1 MRNPFARVAKA
12 EPARPSLRDRA
23 VTLKASAAR
32 VMKRQPAA
40 DPAAAVDAVPS
51 VSPSPALT
59 AMVAEWERL
68 LRIEN
73 SADLTDE
80 EMKPICDARHRVH
93 GEICAFPAASIADLA
108 AKLPLF
114 RDEIVASE
122 PSNPLR
128 PTMDYQ
134 SWCGIVR
141 DVEGVAG
148 AQAPKGVPG
157 LHVGLPPTSAL
168 KDAID
173 LTDAKMGTLL
183 TLQQAADMFAGLGN
197 ALLCQPRFGDNDDSD
212 DADRSAAFLA
222 VEWLVDA
229 CHHLVGAAVQEARK
243 RRPSNENDR
252 AMRLATIAVATIEN
266 GDAGDTRAMARA
278 LHNYATVL
286 QQ

>member
-1 MRNPFARVAKA
+1 MRNPFARVANT
-12 EPARPSLRDRA
+12 ETARVSLRDRA

-40 DPAAAVDAVPS
+40 DPAAAVDAAPS

-122 PSNPLR
+122 PSRLADHMAARLLLR
-128 PTMDYQ
+128 LRTGSHPMKTAATM
-134 SWCGIVR
+134 R
-141 DVEGVAG
+141 ATL
-148 AQAPKGVPG
+148 A
-157 LHVGLPPTSAL
+157 LGLPSSIAL
-168 KDAID
+168 
-173 LTDAKMGTLL
+173 
-183 TLQQAADMFAGLGN
+183 GLGQMRRLHRV
-197 ALLCQPRFGDNDDSD
+197 LL
-212 DADRSAAFLA
+212 
-222 VEWLVDA
+222 
-229 CHHLVGAAVQEARK
+229 
-243 RRPSNENDR
+243 
-252 AMRLATIAVATIEN
+252 
-266 GDAGDTRAMARA
+266 ARA
-278 LHNYATVL
+278 GHEAGRRNVITAAILVAVYLAS
-286 QQ
+286 